1 MDAVF
6 DVPGAP
12 WVAVSPAL
20 ATVRRASLALFV
32 APLVAL
38 LLVAM
43 VVFESLTL
51 VWSLALAGVLV
62 AAAVAYWAAARNAQ
76 SWAYAERDD
85 DLFVRHGILVRRLEV
100 VPYGRMQ
107 LVEVTSGPLQRRFGI
122 ANLTLHTAAP
132 GTDAQIQGVPAG
144 EASRLRD
151 RLTAL
156 GEAQAAG
163 L

>member
-1 MDAVF
+1 
-6 DVPGAP
+6 
-12 WVAVSPAL
+12 
-20 ATVRRASLALFV
+20 
-32 APLVAL
+32 
-38 LLVAM
+38 
-43 VVFESLTL
+43 VVFPDML
-51 VWSLALAGVLV
+51 VVWTPVLVTVLV
-62 AAAVAYWAAARNAQ
+62 AVAVAFRSLARNAT
-76 SWAYAERDD
+76 SWAYAERGE
-85 DLFVRHGILVRRLEV
+85 DLFVRHGVLVRRLEV

-122 ANLTLHTAAP
+122 ASLTLHTAAP
-132 GTDAQIQGVPAG
+132 GTAAKILGVPAD